1 MTRLASALAVA
12 LALAVPA
19 TALADQPTS
28 TDQSNAAKE
37 CKALRKAM
45 GEVNFTK
52 TYGTNKNGKNAF
64 GKCVSKKAHEEA
76 TERSDA
82 ATNAAK
88 QCKAAQADPNFAA
101 THGGKT
107 FDQVYGTNK
116 NGKNAFGKCV
126 STQAKANKQQADA
139 QDQAVVNAART
150 CRAEQK
156 LDPAAFKTKYG
167 TNGNKSNAFGK
178 CVSKTA
184 KAQNGS

>member
-1 MTRLASALAVA
+1 MTRLTSALVIA

-28 TDQSNAAKE
+28 TDKSNAAKE

-45 GEVNFTK
+45 GEVNFAK
-52 TYGTNKNGKNAF
+52 TYGTNKNGRNAF
-64 GKCVSKKAHEEA
+64 GKCVSKKAREEA
-76 TERSDA
+76 TERADA
-82 ATNAAK
+82 LKNAAK
-88 QCKAAQADPNFAA
+88 QCKSEQADANFAA

-107 FDQVYGTNK
+107 FDQFYGTNK
-116 NGKNAFGKCV
+116 NGKNAYGKCV
-126 STQAKANKQQADA
+126 STKAKANKQQADA
-139 QDQAVVNAART
+139 QDQAVVNAAKT
-150 CRAEQK
+150 CRGEQK

-167 TNGNKSNAFGK
+167 TNANKSNAFGK